1 MSYNEYRVKRIT
13 PRTTN
18 VTEMT
23 RVDDEMTHVDDEM
36 THVDDEMTRA
46 DDEMTRADE
55 ADEGLELTLRKS
67 YPPACEAGDVIAVA
81 WHNQFSI
88 GKIMSRVEE
97 GERRVIRMEEFD
109 NKDIDKGVFRERK
122 TRKKI
127 VDIQS
132 ECIIETGDWR
142 INDSTKNLI
151 KILNMEVIKE
161 HYALYKKHF
170 FE

>member
-18 VTEMT
+18 VTERT
-23 RVDDEMTHVDDEM
+23 RVDDEMTR
-36 THVDDEMTRA
+36 VDDEMTRA

-55 ADEGLELTLRKS
+55 ANITLRKS
-67 YPPACEAGDVIAVA
+67 YPPACEEGDIIAVA

-132 ECIIETGDWR
+132 ECIIERGDWR
-142 INDSTKNLI
+142 INHDSTKNLI

>member
-23 RVDDEMTHVDDEM
+23 R
-36 THVDDEMTRA
+36 VDDEMTRA

-67 YPPACEAGDVIAVA
+67 YPLACEAGDVIAVA

-88 GKIMSRVEE
+88 GKIMSRVDE
-97 GERRVIRMEEFD
+97 GEWRVIRMEEFD

-142 INDSTKNLI
+142 INHDSTKNLI

>member
-1 MSYNEYRVKRIT
+1 
-13 PRTTN
+13 
-18 VTEMT
+18 MT
-23 RVDDEMTHVDDEM
+23 R
-36 THVDDEMTRA
+36 VDDEMTRA

-55 ADEGLELTLRKS
+55 ADEGLEYITLRKS

-88 GKIMSRVEE
+88 EKIMSRVEE

-109 NKDIDKGVFRERK
+109 NKYIDKGVFRERK

-132 ECIIETGDWR
+132 ECIIETGDWV
-142 INDSTKNLI
+142 INHDSTKNLI

-161 HYALYKKHF
+161 HYALYKNIFLSNLKRQCCS
-170 FE
+170 